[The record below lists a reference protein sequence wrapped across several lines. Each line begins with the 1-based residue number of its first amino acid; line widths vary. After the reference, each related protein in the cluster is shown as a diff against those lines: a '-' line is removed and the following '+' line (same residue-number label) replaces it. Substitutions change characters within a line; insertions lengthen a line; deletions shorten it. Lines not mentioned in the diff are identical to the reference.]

1 MHLTEGR
8 HLYSLELLIK
18 DLLTRQTAMP
28 AFSNFCVCY
37 ERIFLVLCMRKIY
50 ATLECADK
58 IMFLWYHFFSE
69 YFGILRCYRFRFHST
84 LRIGKD
90 MLFSPHSEIEVSSY
104 SLSCISH

>member
-8 HLYSLELLIK
+8 RLYALELLIK

-58 IMFLWYHFFSE
+58 IMFLWYHFFLS
-69 YFGILRCYRFRFHST
+69 ILVF
-84 LRIGKD
+84 
-90 MLFSPHSEIEVSSY
+90 
-104 SLSCISH
+104 